1 MNNSDNIKDYD
12 FDLLKLIS
20 IIIKNIKLIIVVSF
34 IIMIL
39 TLTIMIISKLLPSDK
54 SFLPDQYSP
63 KSIVILNRSSE
74 SSGIDSLLGSS
85 GMSALTSI
93 SGISSGLTAVSD
105 SAIAIKL
112 VTTNS
117 FINKIAN
124 KFDLY
129 KVYKLEES
137 EYPKTELKDILK
149 EKLKLSEDEATQ
161 MLEISYTDTDKYLAT
176 EIVNSVTDLLEEEF
190 NKIDVI
196 RNSDQFNAVNDKI
209 MMVSKE
215 LERLQ
220 REIIIF
226 QTTHNL
232 IDVDMVADKLIT
244 QVSSF
249 QTQLLNKEVEIES
262 YGKISSIRDPGYIK
276 LMNER
281 DAIVNAIQKLESG
294 EVGDFPPIKELPNLS
309 LELNNLK
316 LEAEI
321 QANAYKILVQQSE
334 VLKLTAKGNTSTF
347 QVLEYADVPEI
358 KSQPGRARLLIL
370 ISFMGCFLSII
381 YVLLRE
387 AWINIKNDPDKMK
400 RLMGEV

>member
-370 ISFMGCFLSII
+370 ISFMGFFLSII

>member
-149 EKLKLSEDEATQ
+149 EKLKLSEDETTQ